1 MQWSLRWNANRC
13 RLLTWY
19 RTFLIPRMQQL
30 FFWSLSR
37 FSWGSRYNCAL
48 RSTHIC
54 VSQKLLPS
62 PLRSYLAK
70 YAHSTQRISL
80 GLSMTCDKIW
90 VLAATCHPS
99 FRSQTAVSWNL
110 CFRPLFNPNNWCRWT
125 FLSIDIRFRLCLWK
139 RSLHSQTISW
149 LTLPS
154 QVSHWYWSTSISC
167 SAIAHYTSWRGER
180 IVEDE
185 TVKHN
190 LRILALFSVLV
201 WLTMLQRRMISPSI
215 QIDEIAVQSWIRQ

>member
-90 VLAATCHPS
+90 VLAPAT
-99 FRSQTAVSWNL
+99 
-110 CFRPLFNPNNWCRWT
+110 
-125 FLSIDIRFRLCLWK
+125 
-139 RSLHSQTISW
+139 LHSGRRLQYLEIS
-149 LTLPS
+149 
-154 QVSHWYWSTSISC
+154 V
-167 SAIAHYTSWRGER
+167 
-180 IVEDE
+180 
-185 TVKHN
+185 
-190 LRILALFSVLV
+190 FVLY
-201 WLTMLQRRMISPSI
+201 SI
-215 QIDEIAVQSWIRQ
+215 QTTDVVELFCRLTYVSDSVFESDLFILKRFLDLYFLPKYLIGTGPPP